1 MALFDIFRRQ
11 SKAQAPSML
20 LPPVIQR
27 QSSFLTG
34 YGSGRLM
41 NLLSVVMPSSNRDW
55 KYIAGDLMLNSIVA
69 LSISWYTRNFS
80 QAKLRVMRPMPDG
93 KAEPV
98 EGHPILDL
106 LANPCP
112 ELGVTATAWWDWFI
126 TDSLVLANAY
136 IYKHRAA
143 PNQPPM
149 ALQWLAADMVRPAGS
164 LTDSLTGYIYTADG
178 WRREMTLED
187 VIHLRIGRDPS
198 DWRFG
203 RGPLASVLRE
213 VCTDNVASST
223 AYGLAKSPVPSFV
236 VGPKDPTQ
244 AYTTTEDD
252 AITTKQ
258 RLQENFSGDDSGG
271 VAVMTNAFEL
281 QRVGFSPKDMALDDV
296 RRKPEERICA
306 ALGLNPLVLH
316 LGSGLERSTYSNLQ
330 QATRSAWTDGMVPL
344 YRRIAEVLTQNL
356 LPDYPET
363 QPGDYLEFDTSDI
376 PALVADLTA
385 EAERAERLYKAG
397 IIDRATAKRISGV
410 VTVPEDEG
418 LYFGDVPLMPQTAQP
433 GTAPAT
439 SSTLSPTD
447 INKLVGSATAL
458 IRAGFAPE
466 AALSSVGLD
475 PIQHLGLLPV
485 TIKEASKSAT
495 TYIPN
500 AGMKEAARRALAW
513 KDEGK
518 SGGTRVGLARANQIA
533 NGDNLSE
540 DTVLRMYSFFA
551 RHEVDKQAEGF
562 NAGEPGFPSAGRVA
576 WDLWGGDAGYSWAT
590 AKRKTINAPTKM
602 YLYGDE
608 DYTAEDVLRLHHQVH
623 DDRQFSDWL
632 ASKRIEIL
640 GVYVKSNSENDVH
653 PAYGYPV

>member
-1 MALFDIFRRQ
+1 MAIFDIFRKSQ
-11 SKAQAPSML
+11 KAQVPQML

-55 KYIAGDLMLNSIVA
+55 KYIAGDLMLNSVVA

-93 KAEPV
+93 KAEPI
-98 EGHPILDL
+98 EDHPVLEL

-112 ELGVTATAWWDWFI
+112 ELGVTGSAWWDWFI

-136 IYKHRAA
+136 IYKHRTS
-143 PNQPPM
+143 PNQPPL

-164 LTDSLTGYIYTADG
+164 LSDSLTGYIYTADG
-178 WRREMTLED
+178 WKREMPLED
-187 VIHLRIGRDPS
+187 VIHMRIGRDPS

-244 AYTTTEDD
+244 AYTTSEDD
-252 AITTKQ
+252 AINTKQ

-376 PALVADLTA
+376 PALATDLTA

-397 IIDRATAKRISGV
+397 IIDRATAKRISNV

-418 LYFGDVPLMPQTAQP
+418 MYFGDVPTQLQP
-433 GTAPAT
+433 PAVGA
-439 SSTLSPTD
+439 STVPAGRTPDD
-447 INKLVGSATAL
+447 INKLVGSAGAL

-466 AALSSVGLD
+466 AALQAVGLD

-485 TIKEASKSAT
+485 TVREEGKSVQ

-500 AGMKEAARRALAW
+500 TGMKEAVRRALRW

-518 SGGTRVGLARANQIA
+518 AGGTRVGLARANQIA

-540 DTVLRMYSFFA
+540 DTVLRMYSFFS
-551 RHEVDKQAEGF
+551 RHEVDKQAQGF
-562 NAGEPGFPSAGRVA
+562 NDDEPGFPSPGRVA

-590 AKRKTINAPTKM
+590 AKRNAMTSPTKM

-608 DYTAEDVLRLHHQVH
+608 DFSAEDILRLHHQIH
-623 DDRQFSDWL
+623 DDRQFADWL
-632 ASKRIEIL
+632 AAKRIEIL
-640 GVYVKSNSENDVH
+640 SKFMKPSVKSDTH
-653 PAYGYPV
+653 PLYGYPV

>member
-1 MALFDIFRRQ
+1 
-11 SKAQAPSML
+11 
-20 LPPVIQR
+20 
-27 QSSFLTG
+27 
-34 YGSGRLM
+34 
-41 NLLSVVMPSSNRDW
+41 
-55 KYIAGDLMLNSIVA
+55 
-69 LSISWYTRNFS
+69 
-80 QAKLRVMRPMPDG
+80 
-93 KAEPV
+93 
-98 EGHPILDL
+98 
-106 LANPCP
+106 
-112 ELGVTATAWWDWFI
+112 VTATAWWDWFI

-136 IYKHRAA
+136 IYKHRAS

-178 WRREMTLED
+178 WKREMTLED

-356 LPDYPET
+356 LPDFPET

-376 PALVADLTA
+376 PALATDLTA

-397 IIDRATAKRISGV
+397 IIDRATAKRISNV
-410 VTVPEDEG
+410 VTVPEDDG
-418 LYFGDVPLMPQTAQP
+418 LYFGDVPLMPQTTQP

-466 AALSSVGLD
+466 AALLSVGLD

-485 TIKEASKSAT
+485 TIKEAAKSV
-495 TYIPN
+495 
-500 AGMKEAARRALAW
+500 EA
-513 KDEGK
+513 
-518 SGGTRVGLARANQIA
+518 
-533 NGDNLSE
+533 
-540 DTVLRMYSFFA
+540 FA
-551 RHEVDKQAEGF
+551 Y
-562 NAGEPGFPSAGRVA
+562 GERQ
-576 WDLWGGDAGYSWAT
+576 
-590 AKRKTINAPTKM
+590 
-602 YLYGDE
+602 
-608 DYTAEDVLRLHHQVH
+608 YTAEDVLRLHHQIH
-623 DDRQFSDWL
+623 DDREFSDWL
-632 ASKRIEIL
+632 ATKRVEIL
-640 GVYVKSNSENDVH
+640 GKYVKSNTENDIH